1 MFLYLDSAVEV
12 MANIPGLVFILIG
25 LVVAGVSFYIN
36 SVQKGMGMIVF
47 VFVGIVFVL
56 WGIAKVQKII

>member
-1 MFLYLDSAVEV
+1 